1 MIEMYGYYREG
12 YEFFPGRRV
21 VLLKIKNKSR
31 FVTVSFLLASLV
43 TVISSASAVPEP
55 EPEPGG
61 DRTLTF
67 DFTVEDCSSADEP
80 ATWNPRIESAPTTVQ
95 SGSAQE
101 VFSVLTRLENGVSG
115 CADGSMNVNGA
126 INASFTIEPNEG
138 DWWETID
145 CAPYCAASD
154 NGEIRE
160 RISGSYIVPL
170 IAPGPHTGTIILTWT
185 PE

>member
-12 YEFFPGRRV
+12 YEFFPGRKV

-43 TVISSASAVPEP
+43 TVISSASAVT

-61 DRTLTF
+61 ERTLTF
-67 DFTVEDCSSADEP
+67 DFTVEDCSDADEP
-80 ATWNPRIESAPTTVQ
+80 ATWNPSIESAPSTVQ
-95 SGSAQE
+95 SGSAEE
-101 VFSVLTRLENGVSG
+101 VFSVLTGLQNGVSG
-115 CADGSMNVNGA
+115 CDDGSMNVNGA
-126 INASFTIEPNEG
+126 INASFAIEPNFG

-154 NGEIRE
+154 NGVIKES
-160 RISGSYIVPL
+160 ISGSYRVPL
-170 IAPGPHTGTIILTWT
+170 TSGSHTGTIILTWT

>member
-1 MIEMYGYYREG
+1 
-12 YEFFPGRRV
+12 

-61 DRTLTF
+61 ERTLTF

-80 ATWNPRIESAPTTVQ
+80 ATWNPRMDSAPITVQ
-95 SGSAQE
+95 SGSEEE
-101 VFSVLTRLENGVSG
+101 VFSVLTRLQNGVSG
-115 CADGSMNVNGA
+115 CADGSMDVNGA
-126 INASFTIEPNEG
+126 INAFFEIEPNFG

-145 CAPYCAASD
+145 CVPYCAASD
-154 NGEIRE
+154 NGVIKES
-160 RISGSYIVPL
+160 ISGSYRVPL
-170 IAPGPHTGTIILTWT
+170 TSGSHTGTIILTWT

>member
-55 EPEPGG
+55 EPETGG

-80 ATWNPRIESAPTTVQ
+80 ATWNPRIESAPITVQ
-95 SGSAQE
+95 SGSAEE
-101 VFSVLTRLENGVSG
+101 VFSVLTRLQNGVSG
-115 CADGSMNVNGA
+115 CDDGSMDVNGA
-126 INASFTIEPNEG
+126 ITALFTIFPNEG

-145 CAPYCAASD
+145 CDPYCDASYD
-154 NGEIRE
+154 GEIRE
-160 RISGSYIVPL
+160 TISGSYRVTSL
-170 IAPGPHTGTIILTWT
+170 ISGSHTGTINLTWT

>member
-12 YEFFPGRRV
+12 YEFFPGRKV

-43 TVISSASAVPEP
+43 TVISSASAVT

-61 DRTLTF
+61 ERTLTF
-67 DFTVEDCSSADEP
+67 DFTVEDCGL
-80 ATWNPRIESAPTTVQ
+80 Q
-95 SGSAQE
+95 
-101 VFSVLTRLENGVSG
+101 NGVSG
-115 CADGSMNVNGA
+115 CDDGSMNVNGA
-126 INASFTIEPNEG
+126 INASFAIEPNFG

-154 NGEIRE
+154 NGVIKES
-160 RISGSYIVPL
+160 ISGSYRVPL
-170 IAPGPHTGTIILTWT
+170 TSGSHTGTIILTWT